1 MNAGGG
7 RVVASAGT
15 VGDVRERMSERL
27 ILDAA
32 KDLFYVR
39 GFTAVGVND
48 LGAAVG
54 VSGPAIYRHF
64 SSKAEILT
72 TLFDEAMDR
81 LLELAGPPLDDPRE
95 NLLALAR
102 THAEFALRDRALVS
116 VYMREERS
124 LSDAE
129 RTRLRRRQR
138 AFVDR
143 WVRALERCAPGRSPD
158 EIEASAHAL
167 IGMLLSAAH
176 WPGSVRGN
184 VAYADL
190 LVDLVDGAAT
200 RLAT

>member
-1 MNAGGG
+1 
-7 RVVASAGT
+7 
-15 VGDVRERMSERL
+15 MSERL

-39 GFTAVGVND
+39 GFSAVGVSD

-64 SSKAEILT
+64 SSKAEVLT

-81 LLELAGPPLDDPRE
+81 LLQLAGPPLEDARE

-102 THAEFALRDRALVS
+102 SHAEFALRDRALVS

-124 LSDAE
+124 LSDTE
-129 RTRLRRRQR
+129 RARLRRRQR
-138 AFVDR
+138 AFADR
-143 WVRALERCAPGRSPD
+143 WVQALERCAPGRAPD
-158 EIEASAHAL
+158 EIEAAAHAL

-176 WPGSVRGN
+176 WPASLRGD
-184 VAYADL
+184 VAHTEL
-190 LVDLVDGAAT
+190 LVELVDGATA
-200 RLAT
+200 RLAA

>member
-1 MNAGGG
+1 M
-7 RVVASAGT
+7 
-15 VGDVRERMSERL
+15 

-54 VSGPAIYRHF
+54 MSGPAIYRHF

-81 LLELAGPPLDDPRE
+81 LLELAGPPLEDPRE

-102 THAEFALRDRALVS
+102 SHAEFALRDRALVS

-138 AFVDR
+138 AFVNR
-143 WVRALERCAPGRSPD
+143 WAEALARCAPGRPRN
-158 EIEASAHAL
+158 EIEAAAHAL
-167 IGMLLSAAH
+167 IGMVLSAAH
-176 WPGSVRGN
+176 WPASMRGDT
-184 VAYADL
+184 AYTEL
-190 LVDLVDGAAT
+190 LVELVDGASERLNAAT
-200 RLAT
+200 ERRNS